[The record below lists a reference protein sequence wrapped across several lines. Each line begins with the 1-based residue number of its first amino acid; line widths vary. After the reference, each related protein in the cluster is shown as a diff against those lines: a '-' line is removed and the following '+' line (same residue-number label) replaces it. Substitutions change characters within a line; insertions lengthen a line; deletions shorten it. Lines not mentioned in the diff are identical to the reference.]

1 MRQRVRERIDA
12 GTSFKGASTLVCK
25 CDIAGPSRDLM
36 AVPAEPNSD
45 LNINPNAFDI
55 VGSQLATETM
65 IPEPHLGAA
74 TTPLILSSDTL
85 GIRLSPR
92 AGLLLDP
99 FKSEGM
105 RSS

>member
-1 MRQRVRERIDA
+1 
-12 GTSFKGASTLVCK
+12 
-25 CDIAGPSRDLM
+25 M
-36 AVPAEPNSD
+36 AVPAEANSD
-45 LNINPNAFDI
+45 LNINPKSFGI
-55 VGSQLATETM
+55 GGSQLVAETM

-74 TTPLILSSDTL
+74 TTPQILSSNAL

-105 RSS
+105 